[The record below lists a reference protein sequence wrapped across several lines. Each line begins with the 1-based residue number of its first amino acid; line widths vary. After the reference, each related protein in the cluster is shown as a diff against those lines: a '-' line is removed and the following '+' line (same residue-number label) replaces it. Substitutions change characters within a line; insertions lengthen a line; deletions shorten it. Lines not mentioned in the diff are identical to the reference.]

1 MISRS
6 PSLQGTRFGR
16 LQVESLTRITVQ
28 HKRKRSRACA
38 IVICDCG
45 ARKTVLVDD
54 LAAGRIQSCGCLRR
68 DVLKERA
75 RPLSEKFWEKVNKN
89 GPIPEYR
96 PDFDPCWLWTA
107 AVNAKGYGVMCVK
120 NGSTLAHVI
129 SYNIHVGQIH
139 SGMQID
145 HLCRVRNCVNPNHLE
160 VVTPRVNVHR
170 GFGPTAVHARKT
182 HCPKGHPY
190 SGDNLYLSPRGNR
203 QCRECVRR
211 SQMRYRK
218 RKAKFTK

>member
-16 LQVESLTRITVQ
+16 LQVESLSRITVQ

-89 GPIPEYR
+89 GPISEYR

-107 AVNAKGYGVMCVK
+107 AVNAKGYGIMCVK
-120 NGSTLAHVI
+120 NGTTMAHRI
-129 SYNIHVGQIH
+129 SYNIHLGQVP
-139 SGMQID
+139 SGKQID
-145 HLCRVRNCVNPNHLE
+145 HLCRVRNCVNPKHLE
-160 VVTPRVNVHR
+160 AVLPIVNTHR
-170 GFGPTAVHARKT
+170 GYTNATKT
-182 HCPKGHPY
+182 HCPHGHPY
-190 SGDNLYLSPRGNR
+190 SGENLYISPRGNR

-211 SQMRYRK
+211 SQMRYQK
-218 RKAKFTK
+218 RKLKSTK